1 MRRVSV
7 AAVAMSALGC
17 LGTSSASAHLFFEEI
32 AASGSLSTGYSS
44 VFLGNEVW
52 YTFPMATVGDQQLVR
67 TGETSQT
74 LRAYHHFPGLDLD
87 WARITVLGDVA
98 GSGTIRVS
106 GTMENADTSAVVA
119 TFDFTLGAGTVFPF
133 EITFPL
139 VPITHHVRLNGL
151 VTLNAP
157 ETPGTDI
164 ARLDQMKYYFNNT
177 PAPGALG
184 LVAAAGLWAGRRRRA
199 R

>member
-1 MRRVSV
+1 MRIT
-7 AAVAMSALGC
+7 AALMIGTTLAA
-17 LGTSSASAHLFFEEI
+17 TSSASAHLFFEDI

-44 VFLGNEVW
+44 VFFNNETW
-52 YTFPMATVGDQQLVR
+52 YTFPMAAVGDQQLVR
-67 TGETSQT
+67 MGETAQT

-87 WARITVLGDVA
+87 WARITVLGEAA

-106 GTMENADTSAVVA
+106 GTMENADTSAVIA
-119 TFDFTLGAGTVFPF
+119 AFDVTLGAGTIFPY

-151 VTLNAP
+151 VTLSAP
-157 ETPGTDI
+157 ETAGVDL
-164 ARLDQMKYYFNNT
+164 ARLDQVKYYFNNT
-177 PAPGALG
+177 PTPGAMG
-184 LVAAAGLWAGRRRRA
+184 LLAGAGAWATRRRRA